1 VAHPSDGVHS
11 SDVAHPSEG
20 AHAKINIAHIEA
32 LSMLRLEKDEAEL
45 FKGQLND
52 ILLYI
57 EKLNE
62 LDTLDIE
69 PTSHVIPLTNVF
81 REDIVTQSL
90 NQEQALKNA
99 PDKVATGFYR
109 VPKIIE

>member
-1 VAHPSDGVHS
+1 MGISD
-11 SDVAHPSEG
+11 SDV
-20 AHAKINIAHIEA
+20 AHIEA
-32 LSMLRLEKDEAEL
+32 LSMLRLESDEAEL

-57 EKLNE
+57 DKLNE
-62 LDTLDIE
+62 LDTSDIE

-81 REDIVTQSL
+81 REDVLITSSL
-90 NQEQALKNA
+90 PQDQALKNA
-99 PDKVATGFYR
+99 PDASKGFYR